1 MSGAYVSWLRERNG
15 IEETD
20 QGDWVVMA
28 SGTAEIDQGD
38 WVILPPNSWAERA
51 ESNQELRPVVNV
63 VTPSGILRV
72 AANADTT
79 VGEIRQKVYEWRPE
93 YSLERIEL
101 VCRDNDGF
109 DGVCFTCSRPRTD
122 DETVKFLWNQCDRP
136 GHFMQMALWLKDKNV
151 ETGEWESSFWKEQFK
166 VWEDEQKSFP
176 KGRMNELSESDEK
189 LETSLRSVI
198 ALIAVNDR
206 PHCLHSIAVN
216 DRSNSLHWCP
226 HGCPP

>member
-1 MSGAYVSWLRERNG
+1 MSGAFVAWLREGNG

-109 DGVCFTCSRPRTD
+109 NGVCVTCSRPRTD

-151 ETGEWESSFWKEQFK
+151 ETGEWESSFWKEQLK
-166 VWEDEQKSFP
+166 VWKDEQS
-176 KGRMNELSESDEK
+176 
-189 LETSLRSVI
+189 RSY
-198 ALIAVNDR
+198 R
-206 PHCLHSIAVN
+206 EE
-216 DRSNSLHWCP
+216 
-226 HGCPP
+226 